1 MKVDFTAVLA
11 QKKQL
16 VWPEIKTYLDKLL
29 DFPSYCAIPSKYD
42 SLKKFHS
49 KIVNDYP
56 QRQGKYF
63 RPTLLLLTAEAMGV
77 PLNQALKTATA
88 MQISEDWILI
98 HDDIEDDSLQRRG
111 KPTLHQIYGK
121 ELAINAGDALHILM
135 WQVLKDN
142 LKLAG
147 EGIGQKIFDEFTT
160 MLSRTVF
167 GQTVEIKWTQENK
180 QNLSDQDILLILES
194 KTAYYTIAGPMRL
207 GAILAGAN
215 PKQLNSI
222 YQFAKPLGYCFQ
234 IRDDL
239 LDLTSD
245 FQGQKKQTG
254 NDIYEGKRTIMLVHL
269 LRTAN
274 HKDKEKLKK
283 ILSKNRQQK
292 TKTEVAWTINMM
304 KKYGSLNYGEKLAAK
319 FALQAKQLFDKNLGF
334 LSKQPARDQLL
345 AGIEFVLNRKH

>member
-1 MKVDFTAVLA
+1 MKVDFTAVLTE
-11 QKKQL
+11 KKQL
-16 VWPEIKTYLDKLL
+16 VWPEIKSYLDKLL
-29 DFPSYCAIPSKYD
+29 DFPSYCAIPPKYN
-42 SLKKFHS
+42 SLKKFHA

-77 PLNQALKTATA
+77 PLKKALKTATA

-98 HDDIEDDSLQRRG
+98 HDDIEDDSLARRG
-111 KPTLHQIYGK
+111 KPALHQIYGK
-121 ELAINAGDALHILM
+121 ELALNAGDALHVLM

-142 LKLAG
+142 LKMTG
-147 EGIGQKIFDEFTT
+147 EGIGQKIFDEFTV

-167 GQTVEIKWTQENK
+167 GQTIEIKWTQENK
-180 QNLSDQDILLILES
+180 QNLSDRDILLILES

-207 GAILAGAN
+207 GAILASAN
-215 PKQLNSI
+215 FKQLNAI

-254 NDIYEGKRTIMLVHL
+254 NDIYEGKKTIMLVHL
-269 LRTAN
+269 LRNAN
-274 HKDKEKLKK
+274 PKDKKKLIG
-283 ILSKNRQQK
+283 ILAKNRQQK

-304 KKYGSLNYGEKLAAK
+304 KKYGSLDYGEKLASK
-319 FALQAKQLFDKNLGF
+319 FALQAKKLFDKNLGF

-345 AGIEFVLNRKH
+345 SGIEFVLRRNH